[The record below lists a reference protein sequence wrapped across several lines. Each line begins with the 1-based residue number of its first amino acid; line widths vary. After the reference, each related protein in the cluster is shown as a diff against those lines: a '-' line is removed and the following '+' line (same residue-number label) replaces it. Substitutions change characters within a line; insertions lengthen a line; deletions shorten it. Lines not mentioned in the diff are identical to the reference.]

1 MTIDIDSSN
10 PPPEYD
16 SPMIGAPQEKAAT
29 SSPRYV
35 YYRVYALYGAI
46 PAKTAFDPSNPF
58 IGRIAA
64 RSVPPPHTVLSLKRC
79 LVHAENFSDPTGL
92 RTVLYLN
99 SVATSRLSNTT
110 QLTILGQS
118 ESVGG
123 ATPET
128 AFALSVIEDLTV
140 DEATAV
146 HSINTPGSREDSRY
160 LYYHLYTPIAEDTSK
175 VAFNP
180 DEPAIG
186 RIERFRITPPLEPA
200 SIKRCIA
207 KTEGKPIYVYADLYE
222 DISATEAMSDGSSYA
237 SIQNETAGHTEE
249 RPMVLVQPER
259 RQGLLNRPFKIISE
273 TYKYRVLLPV
283 AVGQLGFTDGVAK
296 SLGSITVYECRM
308 QHQSA
313 GNVFTGDVKFL
324 DE

>member
-29 SSPRYV
+29 SSPRHGGVYV
-35 YYRVYALYGAI
+35 LYGAI

-92 RTVLYLN
+92 RTVLYFN

-128 AFALSVIEDLTV
+128 AFALSVIEDLTGV
-140 DEATAV
+140 EKIHDIV
-146 HSINTPGSREDSRY
+146 I
-160 LYYHLYTPIAEDTSK
+160 YYHLYTPIAEDTSK

-186 RIERFRITPPLEPA
+186 RIERFRITPTLEPA

-222 DISATEAMSDGSSYA
+222 DISAKEAMADGSSYA

-273 TYKYRVLLPV
+273 TYKYPVLLPV

-296 SLGSITVYECRM
+296 SLGNITVYECRM

-313 GNVFTGDVKFL
+313 GRDVKFL